1 MEILCEVVL
10 VSQRNFYCYCC
21 SKTKLVQVI
30 RDDICA
36 AAEYVRETDRV
47 FLKPRFPLPLPSN
60 GNKL

>member
-10 VSQRNFYCYCC
+10 VSQRNSYSYCC

-30 RDDICA
+30 WDDICA

-47 FLKPRFPLPLPSN
+47 FLKP
-60 GNKL
+60 